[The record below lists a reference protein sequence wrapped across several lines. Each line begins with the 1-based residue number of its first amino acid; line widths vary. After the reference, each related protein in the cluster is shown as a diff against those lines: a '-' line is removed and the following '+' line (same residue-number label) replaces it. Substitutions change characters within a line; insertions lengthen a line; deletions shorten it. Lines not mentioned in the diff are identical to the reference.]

1 MCPENEMI
9 PIERIENKIFFIRSE
24 KVMLD
29 SDLAELFGVET
40 KNLNRAVKRNLD
52 RFPSEFMFQLKY
64 QELAALRFQIGT
76 SNDGRGG
83 RRTLPYA
90 FTEHGTIMLATVL
103 NSHVAVQT
111 SIQIVK
117 AFVRLRQLL
126 STHKDLARKLTEMEN
141 KYDVQFRVVF
151 DAIRELMAPP
161 VPKRRKI
168 GFRRDNEQ

>member
-1 MCPENEMI
+1 MKNII
-9 PIERIENKIFFIRSE
+9 PDEIIERKIYLIRGE

-40 KNLNRAVKRNLD
+40 KNLNKAVKRNME
-52 RFPSEFMFQLKY
+52 RFPSEFMFQLNH
-64 QELAALRFQIGT
+64 QELTALKFQFGT

-103 NSHVAVQT
+103 NSPVAVQA

-126 STHKDLARKLTEMEN
+126 ATHKDLARNLTEMER
-141 KYDVQFRVVF
+141 KYDAQFRVVF
-151 DAIRELMAPP
+151 DAIRELMTPI
-161 VPKRRKI
+161 VPKKRKI
-168 GFRRDNEQ
+168 GFNREKED